1 MMTGRLTIFSKIIML
16 IVVLVT
22 PVLILYIYTNRVS
35 VDVVQDEI
43 QSSSLSQLSFFLQQF
58 DTTVE
63 QLAMFPG
70 ILGSDPYLRDY
81 LEKRSNKPFDRIT
94 EQTRITE
101 KLSLQSVSSAW
112 TNDLTVYMPKEKEAV
127 SSNLLMSYNEEDIRT
142 FAPLLGWTYD
152 SSKREEARQ
161 PGARFVRQIV
171 EPYGATSVS
180 QIRTMI
186 QVSFSDSNLTA
197 MLDQVKSGGKGDPF
211 FYRFGKPSIGSS
223 TKNNARIEELVSF
236 LNDQHLEDTG
246 SLFTKLEGKRHA
258 VFYVKS
264 AQLDWYLINYVPVQ
278 DIVAPI
284 KQTNILFYITIV
296 LLLAMSFLVAY
307 FLYRNVQRPI
317 RKLVQG
323 VQRLKQG
330 DLSARLRFRPHNE
343 FDFLFERF
351 NEMAEQIQDLI
362 ERVYAEKL
370 RLHEATVKQLQAQ
383 INPHFLYNSLFFVIN
398 TAKLGDTPAVVAM
411 AQNLAE
417 YYRYSTRMELQT
429 AAFREEMK
437 LIENYLTIHNLRMQR
452 LYYELHIPAYMLD
465 VQVPR
470 LLIQPIVENAI
481 VHGVEKKPGEGIIL
495 ITGEQHGDY
504 YTITIEDNGPGMEP
518 AELHELEK
526 QLTRP
531 MDTEVSCGV
540 WNVHKRLHY
549 MFGGRDGGGITLA
562 PSKLGGLKVTLRW
575 RRCEQDV
582 TALNRG

>member
-1 MMTGRLTIFSKIIML
+1 MTTGRPTIFSKIIVL

-43 QSSSLSQLSFFLQQF
+43 QSSNLSQLSFFLQQF

-70 ILGSDPYLRDY
+70 ILGSDPYLRDF
-81 LEKRSNKPFDRIT
+81 LENRSDKPFDRIT

-112 TNDLTVYMPKEKEAV
+112 TNDLTVYMPKEKQAV

-171 EPYGATSVS
+171 EPYGATSIS

-186 QVSFSDSNLTA
+186 QVSFSDSNITA

-223 TKNNARIEELVSF
+223 TKNNARIEELIPF
-236 LNDQHLEDTG
+236 LNAKHLGDSG
-246 SLFTKLEGKRHA
+246 SLFTKLEGKQHA

-278 DIVAPI
+278 DILAPI
-284 KQTNILFYITIV
+284 KQTNILFYTTIV
-296 LLLAMSFLVAY
+296 LLLVMSFLVAY

-323 VQRLKQG
+323 VQRLKKG
-330 DLSARLRFRPHNE
+330 DLSARLRFQPHNE
-343 FDFLFERF
+343 FDFLFDRF

-429 AAFREEMK
+429 TAFREEIK

-452 LYYELHIPAYMLD
+452 LYYEINIPEYMLD

-495 ITGEQHGDY
+495 ITGDQRDDY

-518 AELHELEK
+518 ADLHELEK

-531 MDTEVSCGV
+531 MDTEASCGV

-549 MFGGRDGGGITLA
+549 MYGDGEGGGITLA
-562 PSKLGGLKVTLRW
+562 SSKLGGLKVTLTWKRG
-575 RRCEQDV
+575 EGDV